1 MTIFNKSKLLLLL
14 GCLVSIVLMLAVIG
28 FGILTRYI
36 NSEPAQ
42 INIRQVV
49 TTQLGGLV
57 TYKRAYL
64 SIFPLPSIVFDQVAI
79 TIPQA
84 AAISAQSASVH
95 PELLPLLIGKV
106 MVAKL
111 KFEAPDI
118 TIDIPK
124 KLEREQQAKPSSF
137 KETVADIDSVLASIR
152 TALPGLVCVLHRGK
166 LLVRETGQDGITAQ
180 DINARIALVPT
191 GIEISFKGDVERW
204 ERISAQGKFYTE
216 GNNIL
221 INDLSVSTGKSLV
234 SIFAA
239 KLRLEDTPILEIT
252 SGKAVVILD
261 DIYERRSSLSNLYEP
276 LRKMKILKGA
286 VKVESLKLFGEL
298 LHPEKW
304 IIETAGSVEDI
315 DMDFPELPGPVKI
328 ERGRFKA
335 NRGTVTL
342 KNIQASIFDSSF
354 TASALISVSMQ
365 AIDSANVV
373 INGNMGQE
381 TVRWVSKIFKL
392 PPEQTV
398 RAPLSISN
406 AHIVWQKE
414 SNLAIT
420 GIAAI
425 QNGPTISLDLRK
437 YAEKL
442 AIKQLIIRDQDS
454 HAAITLT
461 YGKKLVDFS
470 FRGSL
475 AEKTLNRVFAR
486 TSFQHGWMKGDFRAH
501 IQLDKPGL
509 SSAQGYLE
517 GANLIV
523 TLGGSESIKIGHA
536 SIRADNKTLKIDS
549 ATVSFGEN
557 KFVLKGELKSLKN
570 IFRLDMNASIDGI
583 NVDKIQQ
590 ALADKKNLGEP
601 PPGKISEN
609 SSKKNSVLQ
618 GIVRLKAQSVTWGRY
633 TTSPVSADIVFDQKG
648 VRAAITDAALC
659 GISLPGNL
667 RFENEYIQL
676 DFKPEVTAEQL
687 GPALDCLLGKDSQIT
702 GIVDLKAEVNA
713 SGKPETLVRVL
724 QGKVDIRAKDGRI
737 YRFPLLSK
745 ILSFL
750 NVTELLRGEMPDLNA
765 EGLGYNSIIIQG
777 DIRNGIF
784 VLSEAVIEGTTMQLV
799 GQGEIDLAK
808 KRINLTV
815 LVAPFKT
822 VDYVVSKLPLVGYVL
837 KGTLVSIPLR
847 ITGTLDDPNIII
859 LSPTAVGKGVLG
871 IMTRTLLLPVKIIE
885 PFIPRSKEKV
895 Q

>member
-1 MTIFNKSKLLLLL
+1 MTIINKSKLLLCL
-14 GCLVSIVLMLAVIG
+14 GCLAGIVLVLTAIG
-28 FGILTRYI
+28 FGLLSRYI
-36 NSEPAQ
+36 NSETAQ
-42 INIRQVV
+42 KNIRQVV
-49 TTQLGGLV
+49 TQQLGELV
-57 TYKRAYL
+57 TYQRVYL
-64 SIFPLPSIVFDQVAI
+64 SIFPRPGLAFSQVVI
-79 TIPQA
+79 TIPHA
-84 AAISAQSASVH
+84 ADISAQSASVY

-106 MVAKL
+106 RLAKL

-118 TIDIPK
+118 NIDIPEK
-124 KLEREQQAKPSSF
+124 SEKERQAKPSL
-137 KETVADIDSVLASIR
+137 KETVTDINAVIGSIR
-152 TALPGLVCVLHRGK
+152 SAVPGLVCVLHRGK
-166 LLVRETGQDGITAQ
+166 LLVREAGKNTITAQ
-180 DINARIALVPT
+180 DINARIGLVPT

-216 GNNIL
+216 GNSIW
-221 INDLSVSTGKSLV
+221 INDLSVSTGMSLV

-239 KLRLEDTPILEIT
+239 KLRLEDTPILEIA
-252 SGKAVVILD
+252 SGKAVVIMD
-261 DIYERRSSLSNLYEP
+261 DIYERRSSLSNMYEP
-276 LRKMKILKGA
+276 LRKMKKLKGA
-286 VKVESLKLFGEL
+286 VKVESMKLFGEL

-354 TASALISVSMQ
+354 TASALISGSMQ

-381 TVRWVSKIFKL
+381 TVRWVSKMFKL

-398 RAPLSISN
+398 RAPLSISDV
-406 AHIVWQKE
+406 HIVWQKE

-442 AIKQLIIRDQDS
+442 AIKQLIIHDQDS

-461 YGKKLVDFS
+461 YGKNLVDFS
-470 FRGSL
+470 FSGSL
-475 AEKTLNRVFAR
+475 TEKALNRMFER
-486 TSFQHGWMKGDFRAH
+486 TAFHHGWMKGDFRAH
-501 IQLDKPGL
+501 IQLDRPGA

-517 GANLIV
+517 GAHLIV
-523 TLGGSESIKIGHA
+523 PVGGNEPLKIRHA
-536 SIRADNKTLKIDS
+536 SLHSDRKTLKLDS
-549 ATVSFGEN
+549 ATVSFADN
-557 KFVLKGELKSLKN
+557 QFVLKGAVKPAGSG
-570 IFRLDMNASIDGI
+570 FSFDMDASSDGVI
-583 NVDKIQQ
+583 VDKIQQ
-590 ALADKKNLGEP
+590 ALADKNNPAEP
-601 PPGKISEN
+601 SPEKPAEKSY
-609 SSKKNSVLQ
+609 KKNSVLQ
-618 GIVRLKAQSVTWGRY
+618 GIVRLKARSVTWERY
-633 TTSPVSADIVFDQKG
+633 TTSPVSTDIEFNQKG
-648 VRAAITDAALC
+648 VRVAITGAALC

-667 RFENEYIQL
+667 RFGEKYIVL
-676 DFKPEVTAEQL
+676 DFKPEVTGAQL
-687 GPALDCLLGKDSQIT
+687 EPALDCLLGKDSQIT

-713 SGKPETLVRVL
+713 SGKPDTLVKAL
-724 QGKVDIRAKDGRI
+724 QGKVDFRAKDGRI

-750 NVTELLRGEMPDLNA
+750 NVTELLRGKMPDLSA
-765 EGLGYNSIIIQG
+765 EGLDYNSIIIKG

-784 VLSEAVIEGTTMQLV
+784 VLSEAIIDGTTMQLV
-799 GQGEIDLAK
+799 GQGEIDLDK
-808 KRINLTV
+808 NIINLTV

-822 VDYVVSKLPLVGYVL
+822 IDYVVSKLPLVSYVL
-837 KGTLVSIPLR
+837 KDTLISIPLR
-847 ITGTLDDPNIII
+847 ITGSLDDPRIII

-871 IMTRTLLLPVKIIE
+871 IMKRTLLLPVKIIE
-885 PFIPRSKEKV
+885 PVIPRNQEE